1 LNAAGRKLGPAIEIC
16 FSGERFR
23 VLPVDDVLVF

>member
-1 LNAAGRKLGPAIEIC
+1 VRRELGPAIEFS

-23 VLPVDDVLVF
+23 VPPVDDVLVF